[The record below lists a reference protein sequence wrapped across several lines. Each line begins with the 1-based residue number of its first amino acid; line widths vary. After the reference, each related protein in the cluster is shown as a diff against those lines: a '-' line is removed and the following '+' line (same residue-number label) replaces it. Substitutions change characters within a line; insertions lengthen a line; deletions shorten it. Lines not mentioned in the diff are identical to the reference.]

1 MQLFLRVGS
10 AVIVVKLFIERF
22 IYLLQGGR
30 GFVVATGGEFVTK
43 MCVYLHP

>member
-1 MQLFLRVGS
+1 MQIILMAES
-10 AVIVVKLFIERF
+10 AAIVVKLFIERF
-22 IYLLQGGR
+22 IYLLHGGR